1 MEHDFNSE
9 AFKAGLKR
17 SIRDINKQYK
27 SHHVKYD
34 FAADTKALSRMIT
47 GGVAALV
54 GVLLVEYSAAA
65 VVSELIDHPVKWSIV
80 GLVIFYFV
88 SVCRPDPPRS

>member
-1 MEHDFNSE
+1 MENDFNSE

-17 SIRDINKQYK
+17 SVRIISEQHN
-27 SHHVKYD
+27 SHRIEYD
-34 FAADTKALSRMIT
+34 FAAGIKSLSREIA
-47 GGVAALV
+47 GGVAALI

-88 SVCRPDPPRS
+88 SICRRARPRS